1 MNERRYTCLLSN
13 VIIPLIVT
21 NKTMMHFWM
30 VFVPLFVVLPLI
42 KMVISIL
49 AVSGIID
56 KIDKLR

>member
-1 MNERRYTCLLSN
+1 MLSN
-13 VIIPLIVT
+13 VIIPLIIT

-49 AVSGIID
+49 AVSGIIN